1 MAVAAAESVAAS
13 ASASAAAA
21 VAAAESVAASAS
33 ASAAAAESVA
43 ASASASAAVDWT
55 PEEPDS
61 KNEFRHSS
69 YILPKKG
76 NKYEQNDGRQFVQQR
91 GKTP

>member
-1 MAVAAAESVAAS
+1 MQALWRLTSASVAVAAAESVAAS
-13 ASASAAAA
+13 ASASAA
-21 VAAAESVAASAS
+21 V
-33 ASAAAAESVA
+33 AAAESVA

-61 KNEFRHSS
+61 KNEFRHIS